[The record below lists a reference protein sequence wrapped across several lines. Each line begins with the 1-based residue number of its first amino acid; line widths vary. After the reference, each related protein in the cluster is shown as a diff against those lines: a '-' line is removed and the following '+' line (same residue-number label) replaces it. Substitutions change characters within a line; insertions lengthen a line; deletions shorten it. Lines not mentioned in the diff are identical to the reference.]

1 MEVLGFRFQL
11 EGSLKARVL
20 YHFLTYVGSVLHG
33 RSQEDLCCPG
43 VNLTF
48 ISSQDRIGR
57 WKGSE
62 ANGKDTHTH
71 THQRATTRLP
81 CCTPAETCVQSCTF
95 DSDST
100 CEMKICHLCCFGPL
114 VLL

>member
-71 THQRATTRLP
+71 TPTSNYTTTMLYTSRN
-81 CCTPAETCVQSCTF
+81 
-95 DSDST
+95 
-100 CEMKICHLCCFGPL
+100 LCAILYFRFRQYL
-114 VLL
+114 